1 MGQERLWNEENVITG
16 VSALPGHRLR
26 IELRTGSVLELNMAS
41 RLDSARYYPLRQ
53 ESLMQSVATD
63 GTSLLFGTGPDYDV
77 QFGIRMAVLMALNPP
92 AHTVSGVNPFLTE
105 YEAEAGRARLRRA
118 RRETEPS
125 PDGLAEKGER

>member
-1 MGQERLWNEENVITG
+1 
-16 VSALPGHRLR
+16 
-26 IELRTGSVLELNMAS
+26 
-41 RLDSARYYPLRQ
+41 
-53 ESLMQSVATD
+53 MQSVATD